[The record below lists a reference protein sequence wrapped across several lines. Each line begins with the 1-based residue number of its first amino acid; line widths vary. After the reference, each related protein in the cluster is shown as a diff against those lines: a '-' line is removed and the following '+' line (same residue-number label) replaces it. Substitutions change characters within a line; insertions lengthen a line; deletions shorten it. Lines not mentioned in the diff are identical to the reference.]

1 MFMFGT
7 GIVIIVDSNVILLV
21 IVVSSITI
29 VFQSRRNIFYVI
41 FPRIIFRNYI
51 HRSEYRVAHGATNRK
66 RVKIS

>member
-7 GIVIIVDSNVILLV
+7 GIVIIVDVILLV

-29 VFQSRRNIFYVI
+29 VFQSWRNIFYVI

>member
-21 IVVSSITI
+21 IVVSITI
-29 VFQSRRNIFYVI
+29 VFQSWRNIFYVI